1 MSKVLHVHL
10 LPVYS
15 KNAAPDLL
23 ARVLRGRRLPDSIR
37 LSEHQALTLEALE
50 TPGVQVVLNT
60 AMTGDGKSLAAYLR
74 SFIGAADPYEARPA
88 TLGLYPTIEL
98 SRDQTRQFLDY
109 QARFGTKLLH
119 ETLWGDKLTELTGD
133 EYGGRAHALLDLLG
147 HNDALLTNPDIFVRM
162 MNYQYRPGFF
172 TRQEI
177 PYKVLTNFTLLL
189 FDEFHLF
196 SMPQFAAAATALVYA
211 QEYGQQH
218 APKAL
223 FSSAT
228 QHPAL
233 LRLIERAG
241 LTKRVIKGS
250 YAPPGTDPASL
261 AGEYRQILHP
271 ADLHLHQLTG
281 DQTVERWVREH
292 LDLITSVWRDGGP
305 ARAAIIVSSV
315 ATAHRIAEWLK
326 AELASNSLKSGGWR
340 VEEVTGLSHGSL
352 DADIVVGTSTIDVG
366 IDFDI
371 NLLIFEALN
380 AGQFLQRL
388 GRLGRC
394 RWDGKHFSSY
404 TAHAL
409 MSAKTP
415 WVSAKML
422 EALRKRGI
430 EDGGVID
437 RPDTLRV
444 AVEDSYPSEADFAP
458 YVRRW
463 GALQGFHILHV
474 LRHGLKEPGDTESAY
489 TSIAEALEPR
499 YAQLYGLNRMNSVAG
514 RYYRLIKGGT
524 IGQQQLEEVLS
535 FRGSSPFQ
543 VCLWDTTRPDPK
555 DQFQV
560 YDLFFIL
567 QATEW
572 TPISYGTFLERLRDA
587 CASDTEFAT
596 RKRELSAWVLRDKHS
611 QPLCLQLKSYLEE
624 RERLRLSQE
633 HDLEGADEPL
643 LDRVVVLKGFRVEE
657 PRNNPARSAINDILR
672 RQAAVCYV
680 TRTPAADLF
689 RWHRLPAL
697 FPLYPVAVT
706 GIRDLCTVTF
716 GKSALMLEA
725 LMRSWRGKPTS
736 DDHRPILC

>member
-1 MSKVLHVHL
+1 MKIHL
-10 LPVYS
+10 LPVFS
-15 KNAAPDLL
+15 KYAAPDLL
-23 ARVLRGRRLPDSIR
+23 ERALRGRKLPDDIR

-50 TPGVQVVLNT
+50 TPGIQIVLNT
-60 AMTGDGKSLAAYLR
+60 AITGDGKSLAAYLR
-74 SFIGAADPYEARPA
+74 SLIGAAASNEAKP
-88 TLGLYPTIEL
+88 TILGLYPTIEL

-109 QARFGTKLLH
+109 QSRFGTKLIY
-119 ETLWGDKLTELTGD
+119 ETLWGDKLTELAGD
-133 EYGGRAHALLDLLG
+133 EYGGRAHALIELLG
-147 HNDALLTNPDIFVRM
+147 HNDALLTNPDIFIRM
-162 MNYQYRPGFF
+162 LNFQYKPGFF

-211 QEYGQQH
+211 QEQYLQH

-233 LRLIERAG
+233 LKLIERVG
-241 LTKRVIKGS
+241 LTKCVIKGS
-250 YAPPGTDPASL
+250 YAPPGADPATL
-261 AGEYRQILHP
+261 ADGYRQILHP

-281 DQTVERWVREH
+281 DQTAESWVREH
-292 LDLITSVWRDGGP
+292 LEVITGVWRDGGP
-305 ARAAIIVSSV
+305 SRAAIIVSSI

-326 AELASNSLKSGGWR
+326 AELAASPLKPGGWR

-352 DADIVVGTSTIDVG
+352 EADIVVGTSTIDVG

-394 RWDGKHFSSY
+394 RWNGERFPNY

-409 MSAKTP
+409 ISAKTP
-415 WVSAKML
+415 WVSAKL
-422 EALRKRGI
+422 IEELGKRGV
-430 EDGGVID
+430 EDGGVAD

-444 AVEDSYPSEADFAP
+444 AVEASYPSEADFAP

-463 GALQGFHILHV
+463 GALQGFHTLHV
-474 LRHGLKEPGDTESAY
+474 LRHELKEPGDTESAY
-489 TSIAEALEPR
+489 TSVAEALEPR

-514 RYYRLIKGGT
+514 RYYRLLKGGT
-524 IGQQQLEEVLS
+524 VGQQQLEEVLS

-543 VCLWDTTRPDPK
+543 MCLWDATRPDPK

-560 YDLFFIL
+560 YDLFFVL
-567 QATEW
+567 KATEW
-572 TPISYGTFLERLRDA
+572 APISYDTFLKQLRDA
-587 CASDTEFAT
+587 CASDTEFET
-596 RKRELSAWVLRDKHS
+596 RKRESSSWVLLDKNK
-611 QPLCLQLKSYLEE
+611 QPLCLRLKSYLEE
-624 RERLRLSQE
+624 RERLRLSQDQ
-633 HDLEGADEPL
+633 DLEGADEPL

-657 PRNNPARSAINDILR
+657 PRNNPARWAINEVLS
-672 RQAAVCYV
+672 RQRVVCYV

-689 RWHRLPAL
+689 RRYRLPAL
-697 FPLYPVAVT
+697 FPLYPLAVSNIPT
-706 GIRDLCTVTF
+706 LCTVTF

-725 LMRSWRGKPTS
+725 LARTWRGKAAS
-736 DDHRPILC
+736 GDHQPIIC